1 MDSSFLTVVVRSD
14 VKQRLPFSCIRCRIQ
29 TPVQVSSIDIR
40 HANSRECSV
49 LHEIID
55 AWPRRATT

>member
-1 MDSSFLTVVVRSD
+1 M
-14 VKQRLPFSCIRCRIQ
+14 KQRLPFSCIRYRIQ
-29 TPVQVSSIDIR
+29 IPVQVSSIDIR
-40 HANSRECSV
+40 HANSLECSV